1 MTKGELAVIVKKV
14 QAECGLE
21 DPIKITYY
29 RDEEGKVVFKLWF
42 DSLILP
48 ETLAGKK
55 KDEFEWQANVNNT
68 FINNEPYLYDDDFTI
83 LEYNEEKGW
92 VKVLPDQQ
100 DFEIV
105 ESYNKLIAS
114 KGEDSVR
121 LQGKK
126 LNEKVAKAY
135 SLTLYEAEDE
145 VASDI
150 DTSTNDPNFT
160 QNEVEN
166 KKDEETN
173 KVEEKVP
180 TIFFAFS
187 LCCPGLVVEE
197 YKAFAKLIQEA
208 NEKAGQSENKAT
220 VKLIYF
226 NSADSAAL
234 ALLDMGQMISILES
248 QGIKTNNSNFIG
260 SDMKSII
267 DTLTGEKVCDLSKS
281 HVIASAT
288 AAEKIAKEY
297 ASLQKLITAENTIKG
312 YDHIEFAK
320 IRDAMTKLEQLSSDR
335 MAQVLEPL
343 AKSIS
348 EAYCKAADD
357 GKIAAAKKA
366 TSSNGEEKKEKDPEA
381 PKVDKSKEGSEEG
394 SGENS
399 KEGSGEGSGETS
411 ELKDSRRLL
420 KSILAGRLLEDEEE
434 KKPESKDGEEKKPES
449 KDDSFIEAWKNAF
462 EKYGD
467 GTGLPEPN
475 QALIIYLD
483 SYLANHGGG
492 DINRYYPQSEA
503 KQNFE
508 DRNNA
513 AKAAFEQVKDMKANS
528 KYTIDSLMKVG
539 LMKTVAAKIASKG
552 LKDDDFKPG
561 DNASGES
568 TGFSFKQTEKPKQV
582 GPDKKEFKAKEHAK
596 LTAVDYHIFSTM
608 NVEPPKEAADKLAM
622 YWTAQGVER

>member
-21 DPIKITYY
+21 DPTKITYY
-29 RDEEGKVVFKLWF
+29 RDEEGRVVFKLWF

-105 ESYNKLIAS
+105 ESYNKLIDS
-114 KGEDSVR
+114 KNEDSVR

-150 DTSTNDPNFT
+150 DTSSNDPNFT
-160 QNEVEN
+160 KKEVEN
-166 KKDEETN
+166 KKDKETN

-248 QGIKTNNSNFIG
+248 QGIKTNNSNFMG

-267 DTLTGEKVCDLSKS
+267 DTLTGENVCDLSKS

-335 MAQVLEPL
+335 MSQVLEPL

-366 TSSNGEEKKEKDPEA
+366 TSSDGEEKKEKDPEA
-381 PKVDKSKEGSEEG
+381 PKVDKSKE
-394 SGENS
+394 NS
-399 KEGSGEGSGETS
+399 KEGSGESSGEKS
-411 ELKDSRRLL
+411 EQTESRRLL
-420 KSILAGRLLEDEEE
+420 KSILAGRLLED
-434 KKPESKDGEEKKPES
+434 GEEKKLES

-568 TGFSFKQTEKPKQV
+568 TGFSFKQTNKPQPIS
-582 GPDKKEFKAKEHAK
+582 PDKKEFKAKEHAK

>member
-68 FINNEPYLYDDDFTI
+68 FINNESYLYDDDFTI

-105 ESYNKLIAS
+105 ESYNKLIDS
-114 KGEDSVR
+114 KDEDLVR

-145 VASDI
+145 VASDSDI

-160 QNEVEN
+160 QREVEN

-267 DTLTGEKVCDLSKS
+267 DTLTGENVCDLSKS

-335 MAQVLEPL
+335 MSQVLEPL

-366 TSSNGEEKKEKDPEA
+366 TGSKGEEKKEKDPEA
-381 PKVDKSKEGSEEG
+381 PKVDKSKENSEEG

-399 KEGSGEGSGETS
+399 KEGSGEGSGEKS
-411 ELKDSRRLL
+411 EQNESRRLL
-420 KSILAGRLLEDEEE
+420 KSILAGRLLEDE
-434 KKPESKDGEEKKPES
+434 GEKKPES
-449 KDDSFIEAWKNAF
+449 KDDSFTEAWKNAF

-528 KYTIDSLMKVG
+528 RYTIDSLMKVG

-552 LKDDDFKPG
+552 LKDDDFQAG
-561 DNASGES
+561 DNANGES
-568 TGFSFKQTEKPKQV
+568 KGFSFKQTNKPQPIS
-582 GPDKKEFKAKEHAK
+582 PDKKEFKAKEHAK

-608 NVEPPKEAADKLAM
+608 NIEPPKEAADKLAM
-622 YWTAQGVER
+622 YWTAQGIER

>member
-1 MTKGELAVIVKKV
+1 MTKGELAVLVKKV

-21 DPIKITYY
+21 DPTKITYY
-29 RDEEGKVVFKLWF
+29 RDEEGRVVFKLWF

-105 ESYNKLIAS
+105 ESYNKLIDS
-114 KGEDSVR
+114 KDEDSVR

-135 SLTLYEAEDE
+135 SLTLYEAEDK

-150 DTSTNDPNFT
+150 DTSLNDPNFT
-160 QNEVEN
+160 EKEA
-166 KKDEETN
+166 KEEKDKETN

-197 YKAFAKLIQEA
+197 YKAFAKLIQET

-267 DTLTGEKVCDLSKS
+267 DTLTGENVCDLSKS

-335 MAQVLEPL
+335 MSQVLEPL

-366 TSSNGEEKKEKDPEA
+366 TGSKGEEKKEKDPEA
-381 PKVDKSKEGSEEG
+381 PKVDKSKENSE
-394 SGENS
+394 
-399 KEGSGEGSGETS
+399 EGSGEGSGESLGEKS
-411 ELKDSRRLL
+411 ELNDSRRLL
-420 KSILAGRLLEDEEE
+420 KSILAGRLLEDE
-434 KKPESKDGEEKKPES
+434 GEKKPES
-449 KDDSFIEAWKNAF
+449 KDDSFTEAWKNAF

-528 KYTIDSLMKVG
+528 RYTIDSLMKVG

-552 LKDDDFKPG
+552 LKDDDFQAG
-561 DNASGES
+561 DNANGES
-568 TGFSFKQTEKPKQV
+568 KGFSFKQTNKPQPIS
-582 GPDKKEFKAKEHAK
+582 PDKKEFKAKEHAK

-608 NVEPPKEAADKLAM
+608 NIEPPKEAADKLAM

>member
-1 MTKGELAVIVKKV
+1 MTKGELAVLVKKV

-68 FINNEPYLYDDDFTI
+68 FINNETYLYDDDFTI

-105 ESYNKLIAS
+105 ESYNKLIDS
-114 KGEDSVR
+114 KDEDLVR

-160 QNEVEN
+160 QREVEN

-208 NEKAGQSENKAT
+208 NEKAGQSENKAA

-335 MAQVLEPL
+335 MSQVLEPL

-366 TSSNGEEKKEKDPEA
+366 TGSKGEEKKEKDPEA
-381 PKVDKSKEGSEEG
+381 PKVDKSKENSEEG

-399 KEGSGEGSGETS
+399 KEGSGEGSGEKS
-411 ELKDSRRLL
+411 EQNESRRLL
-420 KSILAGRLLEDEEE
+420 KSILAGRLLEDE
-434 KKPESKDGEEKKPES
+434 GEKKPES
-449 KDDSFIEAWKNAF
+449 KDDSFTEAWKNAF

-528 KYTIDSLMKVG
+528 RYTIDSLMKVG

-552 LKDDDFKPG
+552 LKDDDFQAG
-561 DNASGES
+561 DNANGES
-568 TGFSFKQTEKPKQV
+568 KGFSFKQTNKPQPIS
-582 GPDKKEFKAKEHAK
+582 PDKKEFKAKEHAK

-608 NVEPPKEAADKLAM
+608 NIEPPKEAADKLAM

>member
-68 FINNEPYLYDDDFTI
+68 FINNESYLYDDDFTI

-105 ESYNKLIAS
+105 ESYNKLIDS
-114 KGEDSVR
+114 KDEDSVR

-150 DTSTNDPNFT
+150 DTSLNDPNFT
-160 QNEVEN
+160 QKEVEE
-166 KKDEETN
+166 KKDKETN

-335 MAQVLEPL
+335 MSQVLEPL

-366 TSSNGEEKKEKDPEA
+366 TGSKGEEKKEKDPEA
-381 PKVDKSKEGSEEG
+381 PKVDKSKENSEEG

-399 KEGSGEGSGETS
+399 KEGSGEKS
-411 ELKDSRRLL
+411 EQNESRRLL
-420 KSILAGRLLEDEEE
+420 KSILAGRLLEDE
-434 KKPESKDGEEKKPES
+434 GEKKPES
-449 KDDSFIEAWKNAF
+449 KDDSFTEAWKNAF

-528 KYTIDSLMKVG
+528 RYTIDSLMKVG

-552 LKDDDFKPG
+552 LKDDDFQAG
-561 DNASGES
+561 DNANGES
-568 TGFSFKQTEKPKQV
+568 KGFSFKQTNKPQPIS
-582 GPDKKEFKAKEHAK
+582 PDKKEFKAKEHAK

-608 NVEPPKEAADKLAM
+608 NIEPPKEAADKLAM

>member
-29 RDEEGKVVFKLWF
+29 RDEEGRVVFKLWF

-55 KDEFEWQANVNNT
+55 KDEFEWQVNVNNT

-105 ESYNKLIAS
+105 ESYNKLIDS
-114 KGEDSVR
+114 KDEDSVR

-150 DTSTNDPNFT
+150 NTLTNDPNFT
-160 QNEVEN
+160 EKEVEN
-166 KKDEETN
+166 KKDKETN

-267 DTLTGEKVCDLSKS
+267 DTLTGENVCDLSKS

-335 MAQVLEPL
+335 MSQVLEPL

-357 GKIAAAKKA
+357 GKIATAKEA

-381 PKVDKSKEGSEEG
+381 PKVDKSKENSEEG
-394 SGENS
+394 SGES
-399 KEGSGEGSGETS
+399 SGEKS
-411 ELKDSRRLL
+411 EQTESRRLL
-420 KSILAGRLLEDEEE
+420 KSILAGKLLEDE
-434 KKPESKDGEEKKPES
+434 GEKKPES
-449 KDDSFIEAWKNAF
+449 KDDSFTEAWKNAF

-552 LKDDDFKPG
+552 LEKDDFKPG
-561 DNASGES
+561 DNANGES
-568 TGFSFKQTEKPKQV
+568 TGFSFKQTNKPQPIS
-582 GPDKKEFKAKEHAK
+582 PDKKEFKAKEHAK

-608 NVEPPKEAADKLAM
+608 NIEPPKEAADKLAM

>member
-21 DPIKITYY
+21 DPTKITYY

-105 ESYNKLIAS
+105 ESYNKLIDS
-114 KGEDSVR
+114 KDEDSVR

-135 SLTLYEAEDE
+135 SLTLYEAEDI
-145 VASDI
+145 VASDV

-160 QNEVEN
+160 QKEVEN

-267 DTLTGEKVCDLSKS
+267 DTLTGENVCDLSKS

-335 MAQVLEPL
+335 MSQVLEPL

-381 PKVDKSKEGSEEG
+381 PKVDKSKE
-394 SGENS
+394 NS
-399 KEGSGEGSGETS
+399 KEGSGESSGEKS
-411 ELKDSRRLL
+411 EQTESRRLL
-420 KSILAGRLLEDEEE
+420 KSILAGKLLEDEEE
-434 KKPESKDGEEKKPES
+434 KKPESKD
-449 KDDSFIEAWKNAF
+449 DSFTEAWKNAF

-568 TGFSFKQTEKPKQV
+568 TGFSFKQTNKPQPIS
-582 GPDKKEFKAKEHAK
+582 PDKKEFKAKEHAK

-608 NVEPPKEAADKLAM
+608 NTEPPKEAADKLAM

>member
-68 FINNEPYLYDDDFTI
+68 FINNESYLYDDDFTI

-105 ESYNKLIAS
+105 ESYNKLIDS
-114 KGEDSVR
+114 KDEDSVR

-150 DTSTNDPNFT
+150 NTLTNDPNFT
-160 QNEVEN
+160 AKSVEER
-166 KKDEETN
+166 KEEETN

-208 NEKAGQSENKAT
+208 NEKAGQSENKAA

-335 MAQVLEPL
+335 MSQVLEPL

-366 TSSNGEEKKEKDPEA
+366 TGSKGEEKKEKDPEA
-381 PKVDKSKEGSEEG
+381 PKVDKSKENSEEG

-399 KEGSGEGSGETS
+399 KEGSGEGSGEKS
-411 ELKDSRRLL
+411 EQNESRRLL
-420 KSILAGRLLEDEEE
+420 KSILAGRLLEDE
-434 KKPESKDGEEKKPES
+434 GEKKPES
-449 KDDSFIEAWKNAF
+449 KDDSFTEAWKNAF

-528 KYTIDSLMKVG
+528 RYTIDSLMKVG

-552 LKDDDFKPG
+552 LKDDDFQAG
-561 DNASGES
+561 DNANGES
-568 TGFSFKQTEKPKQV
+568 KGFSFKQTNKPQPIS
-582 GPDKKEFKAKEHAK
+582 PDKKEFKAKEHAK

-608 NVEPPKEAADKLAM
+608 NIEPPKEAADKLAM

>member
-21 DPIKITYY
+21 DPTKITYY

-105 ESYNKLIAS
+105 ESYNKLIDS
-114 KGEDSVR
+114 KDEDLVR

-160 QNEVEN
+160 QKEAKE
-166 KKDEETN
+166 KKDKETN

-267 DTLTGEKVCDLSKS
+267 DTLTGENVCDLSKS

-335 MAQVLEPL
+335 MSQVLEPL

-366 TSSNGEEKKEKDPEA
+366 TGSKGEEKKEKDPEA
-381 PKVDKSKEGSEEG
+381 PKVDKSKENSEEG

-399 KEGSGEGSGETS
+399 KEGSGEGSGEKS
-411 ELKDSRRLL
+411 EQNESRRLL
-420 KSILAGRLLEDEEE
+420 KSILAGRLLEDE
-434 KKPESKDGEEKKPES
+434 GEKKPES
-449 KDDSFIEAWKNAF
+449 KDDSFTEAWKNAF

-528 KYTIDSLMKVG
+528 RYTIDSLMKVG

-552 LKDDDFKPG
+552 LKDDDFQAG
-561 DNASGES
+561 DNANGES
-568 TGFSFKQTEKPKQV
+568 KGFSFKQTEKPKTV

-608 NVEPPKEAADKLAM
+608 NIEPPKEAADKLAM
-622 YWTAQGVER
+622 YWTAQGIER

>member
-105 ESYNKLIAS
+105 ESYNKLIDS
-114 KGEDSVR
+114 KDEDSVR

-160 QNEVEN
+160 QKEAKEE
-166 KKDEETN
+166 KDKETN

-267 DTLTGEKVCDLSKS
+267 DTLTGENVCDLSKS

-335 MAQVLEPL
+335 MSQVLEPL

-366 TSSNGEEKKEKDPEA
+366 TGSKGEEKKEKDPEA
-381 PKVDKSKEGSEEG
+381 PKVDKSKENSEEG

-399 KEGSGEGSGETS
+399 KEGSGEGSGEKS
-411 ELKDSRRLL
+411 EQNESRRLL
-420 KSILAGRLLEDEEE
+420 KSILAGRLLEDE
-434 KKPESKDGEEKKPES
+434 GEKKPES
-449 KDDSFIEAWKNAF
+449 KDDSFTEAWKNAF

-528 KYTIDSLMKVG
+528 RYTIDSLMKVG

-552 LKDDDFKPG
+552 LKDDDFQAG
-561 DNASGES
+561 DNANGES
-568 TGFSFKQTEKPKQV
+568 KGFSFKQTNKPQPIS
-582 GPDKKEFKAKEHAK
+582 PDKKEFKAKEHAK

-608 NVEPPKEAADKLAM
+608 NIEPPKEAADKLAM

>member
-68 FINNEPYLYDDDFTI
+68 FINNETYLYDDDFTI

-105 ESYNKLIAS
+105 ESYNKLIDS
-114 KGEDSVR
+114 KDEDLVR

-160 QNEVEN
+160 QREVEN

-208 NEKAGQSENKAT
+208 NEKAGQSENKAA

-335 MAQVLEPL
+335 MSQVLEPL

-366 TSSNGEEKKEKDPEA
+366 TGSKGEEKKEKDPEA
-381 PKVDKSKEGSEEG
+381 PKVDKSKENSEEG

-399 KEGSGEGSGETS
+399 KEGSGEGSGEKS
-411 ELKDSRRLL
+411 EQNESRRLL
-420 KSILAGRLLEDEEE
+420 KSILAGRLLEDE
-434 KKPESKDGEEKKPES
+434 GEKKPES
-449 KDDSFIEAWKNAF
+449 KDDSFTEAWKNAF

-528 KYTIDSLMKVG
+528 RYTIDSLMKVG

-552 LKDDDFKPG
+552 LKDDDFQAG
-561 DNASGES
+561 DNANGES
-568 TGFSFKQTEKPKQV
+568 KGFSFKQTEKPKTV

-608 NVEPPKEAADKLAM
+608 NIEPPKEAADKLAM

>member
-21 DPIKITYY
+21 DPVKITYY

-105 ESYNKLIAS
+105 ESYNKLIDS
-114 KGEDSVR
+114 KDEDSVR

-150 DTSTNDPNFT
+150 NTLTNDPNFT
-160 QNEVEN
+160 QKEVEN

-234 ALLDMGQMISILES
+234 ALLDMGQMASILES

-335 MAQVLEPL
+335 MSQVLEPL

-366 TSSNGEEKKEKDPEA
+366 IGSKGEEKKEKDPEA
-381 PKVDKSKEGSEEG
+381 PKVDKSKENSKENSEEG
-394 SGENS
+394 SGETTES
-399 KEGSGEGSGETS
+399 T
-411 ELKDSRRLL
+411 DSRRLL
-420 KSILAGRLLEDEEE
+420 KSILAGRLLEDE
-434 KKPESKDGEEKKPES
+434 GEKKPES
-449 KDDSFIEAWKNAF
+449 KDDSFTEAWKNAF

-483 SYLANHGGG
+483 YYLANHSGG
-492 DINRYYPQSEA
+492 DINKYYPQSEA
-503 KQNFE
+503 KQNLE

-561 DNASGES
+561 DNAEGES
-568 TGFSFKQTEKPKQV
+568 KGFSFKQTNKPQTV
-582 GPDKKEFKAKEHAK
+582 GLDKKEFKAKEHAK

>member
-21 DPIKITYY
+21 DPTKITYY

-105 ESYNKLIAS
+105 ESYNKLIDS
-114 KGEDSVR
+114 KDEDSVR

-150 DTSTNDPNFT
+150 NTLTNDPNFT
-160 QNEVEN
+160 AKSVEE
-166 KKDEETN
+166 KKEEKTN

-267 DTLTGEKVCDLSKS
+267 DTLTGENVCDLSKS

-335 MAQVLEPL
+335 MSQVLEPL

-357 GKIAAAKKA
+357 GKIASAKKV
-366 TSSNGEEKKEKDPEA
+366 TGSKGEEKKEKDPEA
-381 PKVDKSKEGSEEG
+381 PKVDKSKENSEES

-399 KEGSGEGSGETS
+399 KEGSGEKS
-411 ELKDSRRLL
+411 EQNESRRLL
-420 KSILAGRLLEDEEE
+420 KSILAGRLLEDE
-434 KKPESKDGEEKKPES
+434 GEKKPES
-449 KDDSFIEAWKNAF
+449 KDDSFTEAWKNAF

-528 KYTIDSLMKVG
+528 RYTIDSLMKVG

-552 LKDDDFKPG
+552 LKDDDFQAG
-561 DNASGES
+561 DNANGES
-568 TGFSFKQTEKPKQV
+568 KGFSFKQTNKPQPIS
-582 GPDKKEFKAKEHAK
+582 PDKKEFKAKEHAK

-608 NVEPPKEAADKLAM
+608 NIEPPKEAADKLAM

>member
-21 DPIKITYY
+21 DPTKITYY

-105 ESYNKLIAS
+105 ESYNKLIDS
-114 KGEDSVR
+114 KDEDSVR

-150 DTSTNDPNFT
+150 NTLTNDPNFT
-160 QNEVEN
+160 AKSVEE
-166 KKDEETN
+166 KKEEKTN

-267 DTLTGEKVCDLSKS
+267 DTLTGENVCDLSKS

-335 MAQVLEPL
+335 MSQVLEPL

-381 PKVDKSKEGSEEG
+381 PKVDKSKENSEE
-394 SGENS
+394 S
-399 KEGSGEGSGETS
+399 SGEGSGETS

-434 KKPESKDGEEKKPES
+434 KKPESKN
-449 KDDSFIEAWKNAF
+449 DSFTEAWKNAF

-492 DINRYYPQSEA
+492 DINKYYPQSEA

-513 AKAAFEQVKDMKANS
+513 AKAAFEQIKDMKANS

-552 LKDDDFKPG
+552 LEKDDFKPG

-568 TGFSFKQTEKPKQV
+568 TGFSFKQTNKPQPIS
-582 GPDKKEFKAKEHAK
+582 PDKKEFKAKEHAK

-608 NVEPPKEAADKLAM
+608 NIEPPKEAADKLAM

>member
-21 DPIKITYY
+21 DPTKITYY
-29 RDEEGKVVFKLWF
+29 RDEEGRVVFKLWF

-55 KDEFEWQANVNNT
+55 KDEFEWQVNVNNT
-68 FINNEPYLYDDDFTI
+68 FINNEPYLYDDEFTI
-83 LEYNEEKGW
+83 LEYSEEKGW

-105 ESYNKLIAS
+105 ESYNKLIDS
-114 KGEDSVR
+114 KDEDLVR

-160 QNEVEN
+160 RREVEN

-234 ALLDMGQMISILES
+234 ALLDMGQMVSILES

-335 MAQVLEPL
+335 MSQVLEPL

-366 TSSNGEEKKEKDPEA
+366 TGSKGEEKKEKDPEA
-381 PKVDKSKEGSEEG
+381 PKVDKSKENSEEG

-399 KEGSGEGSGETS
+399 EEGSGEGSGEKS
-411 ELKDSRRLL
+411 EQNESRRLL
-420 KSILAGRLLEDEEE
+420 KSILAGRLLEDE
-434 KKPESKDGEEKKPES
+434 GEKKPES
-449 KDDSFIEAWKNAF
+449 KDDSFTEAWKNAF

-561 DNASGES
+561 DNANGES
-568 TGFSFKQTEKPKQV
+568 TGFSFKQTNKPQPIS
-582 GPDKKEFKAKEHAK
+582 PDKKEFKAKEHAK

-608 NVEPPKEAADKLAM
+608 NIEPPKEAADKLAM

>member
-105 ESYNKLIAS
+105 ESYNKLIDS
-114 KGEDSVR
+114 KDEDSVR

-150 DTSTNDPNFT
+150 NTLTNDPNFT
-160 QNEVEN
+160 EKSAKEE
-166 KKDEETN
+166 KEEETN
-173 KVEEKVP
+173 KVEKKVP

-226 NSADSAAL
+226 NSMDSAAL

-267 DTLTGEKVCDLSKS
+267 DTLTGENVCDLSKS

-288 AAEKIAKEY
+288 AAEKITKEY

-335 MAQVLEPL
+335 MSQVLEPL

-366 TSSNGEEKKEKDPEA
+366 TGSKGEEKKEKDPEA
-381 PKVDKSKEGSEEG
+381 PKVDKSKENSKENSEEG
-394 SGENS
+394 SGEKS
-399 KEGSGEGSGETS
+399 KETE
-411 ELKDSRRLL
+411 SRRLL

-434 KKPESKDGEEKKPES
+434 KKPESKT
-449 KDDSFIEAWKNAF
+449 DSFTEAWKNAF

-483 SYLANHGGG
+483 YYLANHGGG
-492 DINRYYPQSEA
+492 DINKYYPQSEA
-503 KQNFE
+503 KQNLE

-513 AKAAFEQVKDMKANS
+513 AKVAFEQVKDMKANS

-561 DNASGES
+561 DNKDGES
-568 TGFSFKQTEKPKQV
+568 TGFSFKQTNKPQTIS
-582 GPDKKEFKAKEHAK
+582 PDKKEFKAKEHAK

-608 NVEPPKEAADKLAM
+608 NAEPPKEAADKLAM

>member
-1 MTKGELAVIVKKV
+1 MTKGELAVLVKKV

-68 FINNEPYLYDDDFTI
+68 FINNETYLYDDDFTI

-105 ESYNKLIAS
+105 ESYNKLIDS
-114 KGEDSVR
+114 KDEDLVR

-150 DTSTNDPNFT
+150 DTSLNDPNFT
-160 QNEVEN
+160 RREVEN

-335 MAQVLEPL
+335 MSQVLEPL

-357 GKIAAAKKA
+357 GKITAAKKA
-366 TSSNGEEKKEKDPEA
+366 TGSKGEEKKEKDPEA
-381 PKVDKSKEGSEEG
+381 PKVDKSKENSEEG

-399 KEGSGEGSGETS
+399 KEGSGEGSGEKS
-411 ELKDSRRLL
+411 EQNESRRLL
-420 KSILAGRLLEDEEE
+420 KSILAGRLLED
-434 KKPESKDGEEKKPES
+434 DGEKKPES
-449 KDDSFIEAWKNAF
+449 KDDSFTEAWKNAF

-492 DINRYYPQSEA
+492 DINKYYPQSEA
-503 KQNFE
+503 KQNLE

-528 KYTIDSLMKVG
+528 RYTIDSLMRAG

-552 LKDDDFKPG
+552 LKDDNFQAG
-561 DNASGES
+561 DNANGES
-568 TGFSFKQTEKPKQV
+568 KGFSFKQTEKPKTV

-608 NVEPPKEAADKLAM
+608 NIEPPKEAADKLAM

>member
-1 MTKGELAVIVKKV
+1 MTKGELAVLVKKV

-21 DPIKITYY
+21 DPTKITYY
-29 RDEEGKVVFKLWF
+29 RDEEGRVVFKLWF

-83 LEYNEEKGW
+83 LEYSEEKGW

-105 ESYNKLIAS
+105 ESYNKLIDS
-114 KGEDSVR
+114 KDEDLVR

-160 QNEVEN
+160 RREVEN

-234 ALLDMGQMISILES
+234 ALLDMGQMVSILES

-335 MAQVLEPL
+335 MSQVLEPL

-366 TSSNGEEKKEKDPEA
+366 TGSKGEEKKEKDPEA
-381 PKVDKSKEGSEEG
+381 PKVDKSKENSEEG

-399 KEGSGEGSGETS
+399 EEGSGEGSGEKS
-411 ELKDSRRLL
+411 EQNESRRLL
-420 KSILAGRLLEDEEE
+420 KSILAGRLLEDE
-434 KKPESKDGEEKKPES
+434 GEKKPES
-449 KDDSFIEAWKNAF
+449 KDDSFTEAWKNAF

-561 DNASGES
+561 DNANGES
-568 TGFSFKQTEKPKQV
+568 TGFSFKQTNKPQPIS
-582 GPDKKEFKAKEHAK
+582 PDKKEFKAKEHAK

-608 NVEPPKEAADKLAM
+608 NIEPPKEAADKLAM

>member
-105 ESYNKLIAS
+105 ESYNKLIDS
-114 KGEDSVR
+114 KDKDSVR

-150 DTSTNDPNFT
+150 DTSLNDPNFT
-160 QNEVEN
+160 EKSVEEE
-166 KKDEETN
+166 KEEETN

-226 NSADSAAL
+226 NSMDSAAL

-267 DTLTGEKVCDLSKS
+267 DTLTGENVCDLSKS

-335 MAQVLEPL
+335 MSQVLEPL

-366 TSSNGEEKKEKDPEA
+366 TGSKGEEKKEKDPEA
-381 PKVDKSKEGSEEG
+381 PKVDKSKENSKENPEEG
-394 SGENS
+394 SGEKS
-399 KEGSGEGSGETS
+399 EET
-411 ELKDSRRLL
+411 ESRRLL
-420 KSILAGRLLEDEEE
+420 KSILAGRLLED
-434 KKPESKDGEEKKPES
+434 GEEKKPES
-449 KDDSFIEAWKNAF
+449 KTDSFTEAWKNAF

-483 SYLANHGGG
+483 YYLANHGGG

-503 KQNFE
+503 KQNLE

-561 DNASGES
+561 DNADGES
-568 TGFSFKQTEKPKQV
+568 TGFSFKQTNKPQTIS
-582 GPDKKEFKAKEHAK
+582 PDKKEFKAKEHAK

-608 NVEPPKEAADKLAM
+608 NTEPPKEAADKLAM

>member
-29 RDEEGKVVFKLWF
+29 RDEEGRVVFKLWF

-105 ESYNKLIAS
+105 ESYNKLIDS
-114 KGEDSVR
+114 KDEDSVR

-150 DTSTNDPNFT
+150 NTLTNDPNFT
-160 QNEVEN
+160 EKEVEN
-166 KKDEETN
+166 KKDKETN

-267 DTLTGEKVCDLSKS
+267 DTLTGENVCDLSKS

-335 MAQVLEPL
+335 MSQVLEPL

-357 GKIAAAKKA
+357 GKIATAKEA

-381 PKVDKSKEGSEEG
+381 PKVDKSKENSEEG
-394 SGENS
+394 SGES
-399 KEGSGEGSGETS
+399 SGEKS
-411 ELKDSRRLL
+411 EQTESRRLL
-420 KSILAGRLLEDEEE
+420 KSILAGKLLEDE
-434 KKPESKDGEEKKPES
+434 GEKKPES
-449 KDDSFIEAWKNAF
+449 KDDSFTEAWKNAF

-552 LKDDDFKPG
+552 LEKDDFKPG
-561 DNASGES
+561 DNANGES
-568 TGFSFKQTEKPKQV
+568 TGFSFKQTNKPQPIS
-582 GPDKKEFKAKEHAK
+582 PDKKEFKAKEHAK

-608 NVEPPKEAADKLAM
+608 NIEPPKEAADKLAM

>member
-1 MTKGELAVIVKKV
+1 MTKGELAVLVKKV

-21 DPIKITYY
+21 DPTKITYY
-29 RDEEGKVVFKLWF
+29 RDEEGRVVFKLWF

-105 ESYNKLIAS
+105 ESYNKLIDS
-114 KGEDSVR
+114 KDEDSVR

-150 DTSTNDPNFT
+150 DTSLNDPNFT
-160 QNEVEN
+160 ANIAEER
-166 KKDEETN
+166 KEEETN

-335 MAQVLEPL
+335 MSQVLEPL

-366 TSSNGEEKKEKDPEA
+366 TGSKGEEKKEKDPEA
-381 PKVDKSKEGSEEG
+381 PKVDKSKENSEEG

-399 KEGSGEGSGETS
+399 KEGSGEGSGEKS
-411 ELKDSRRLL
+411 EQNESRRLL
-420 KSILAGRLLEDEEE
+420 KSILAGRLLEDE
-434 KKPESKDGEEKKPES
+434 GEKKPES
-449 KDDSFIEAWKNAF
+449 KDDSFTEAWKNAF

-528 KYTIDSLMKVG
+528 RYTIDSLMKVG

-552 LKDDDFKPG
+552 LKDDDFQAG
-561 DNASGES
+561 DNANGES
-568 TGFSFKQTEKPKQV
+568 KGFSFKQTNKPQPIS
-582 GPDKKEFKAKEHAK
+582 PDKKEFKAKEHAK

-608 NVEPPKEAADKLAM
+608 NIEPPKEAADKLAM
-622 YWTAQGVER
+622 YWTAQGIER

>member
-1 MTKGELAVIVKKV
+1 MTKGELAVLVKKV

-21 DPIKITYY
+21 DPVKITYY
-29 RDEEGKVVFKLWF
+29 RDEEGRVVFKLWF

-105 ESYNKLIAS
+105 ESYNKLIDS
-114 KGEDSVR
+114 KDEDSVR

-145 VASDI
+145 VASDV

-160 QNEVEN
+160 REKAEE
-166 KKDEETN
+166 KKEEETN

-267 DTLTGEKVCDLSKS
+267 DTLTGENVCDLSKS

-335 MAQVLEPL
+335 MSQVLEPL

-366 TSSNGEEKKEKDPEA
+366 TGSNGEEKKEKDPEA
-381 PKVDKSKEGSEEG
+381 PKVDKSKENSEE
-394 SGENS
+394 S
-399 KEGSGEGSGETS
+399 SGEGSGESSGEKS
-411 ELKDSRRLL
+411 EQPESRRLL
-420 KSILAGRLLEDEEE
+420 KSILAGRLLED
-434 KKPESKDGEEKKPES
+434 GEEKKPES
-449 KDDSFIEAWKNAF
+449 KTDSFTEAWKNAF

-503 KQNFE
+503 KQNLE

-513 AKAAFEQVKDMKANS
+513 AKTAFEQVKDMKANS

-561 DNASGES
+561 NNAEGES
-568 TGFSFKQTEKPKQV
+568 TGFSFKQTEKPKTV
-582 GPDKKEFKAKEHAK
+582 GPDKKEFKAKEHTK

-608 NVEPPKEAADKLAM
+608 NIEPPKEAADKLAM

>member
-29 RDEEGKVVFKLWF
+29 RDEEGRVVFKLWF

-105 ESYNKLIAS
+105 ESYNKLIDS
-114 KGEDSVR
+114 KDEDSVR

-160 QNEVEN
+160 AKSVEER
-166 KKDEETN
+166 KEEETN

-335 MAQVLEPL
+335 MSQVLEPL

-366 TSSNGEEKKEKDPEA
+366 TGSKGEEKKEKDPEA
-381 PKVDKSKEGSEEG
+381 PKVDKSKENSEEG
-394 SGENS
+394 SGES
-399 KEGSGEGSGETS
+399 SGEKS
-411 ELKDSRRLL
+411 EQTESRRLL
-420 KSILAGRLLEDEEE
+420 KSILAGRLLEDE
-434 KKPESKDGEEKKPES
+434 GEKKPES
-449 KDDSFIEAWKNAF
+449 KDDSFTEAWKNAF

-492 DINRYYPQSEA
+492 DINKYYPQSEA

-552 LKDDDFKPG
+552 LKDDDFQAG
-561 DNASGES
+561 DNANGES
-568 TGFSFKQTEKPKQV
+568 KGFSFKQTEKPKTV

-608 NVEPPKEAADKLAM
+608 NIEPPKEAADKLAM

>member
-1 MTKGELAVIVKKV
+1 MTKGELAVLVKKV

-21 DPIKITYY
+21 DPTKITYY
-29 RDEEGKVVFKLWF
+29 RDEEGRVVFKLWF

-105 ESYNKLIAS
+105 ESYNKLIDS
-114 KGEDSVR
+114 KDEDSVR

-150 DTSTNDPNFT
+150 DTSLNDPNFT
-160 QNEVEN
+160 AKSVEGR
-166 KKDEETN
+166 KEEETN

-234 ALLDMGQMISILES
+234 ALLDMGQMASILKS

-267 DTLTGEKVCDLSKS
+267 DTLTGENVCDLSKS

-335 MAQVLEPL
+335 MSQVLEPL

-366 TSSNGEEKKEKDPEA
+366 TNSKGEEKKEKDPEA
-381 PKVDKSKEGSEEG
+381 PKVDKSKENSE
-394 SGENS
+394 
-399 KEGSGEGSGETS
+399 EGSGETS
-411 ELKDSRRLL
+411 EQNESRRLL
-420 KSILAGRLLEDEEE
+420 KSILAGRLLEDE
-434 KKPESKDGEEKKPES
+434 GEKKPES
-449 KDDSFIEAWKNAF
+449 KDDSFTEAWKNAF

-492 DINRYYPQSEA
+492 DINKYYPQSEA
-503 KQNFE
+503 KQNLE
-508 DRNNA
+508 DRNNV
-513 AKAAFEQVKDMKANS
+513 AKAAFEQVKDMKADS
-528 KYTIDSLMKVG
+528 RYTIDSLMKVG

-552 LKDDDFKPG
+552 LKDDDFQAG
-561 DNASGES
+561 DNANGES
-568 TGFSFKQTEKPKQV
+568 KGFSFKQTEKPKTV

-608 NVEPPKEAADKLAM
+608 NIEPPKEAADKLAM

>member
-21 DPIKITYY
+21 DPVKITYY

-105 ESYNKLIAS
+105 ESYNKLIDS
-114 KGEDSVR
+114 KDEDSVR

-135 SLTLYEAEDE
+135 SLTLYEAEDK

-150 DTSTNDPNFT
+150 NTLTNDPNFT
-160 QNEVEN
+160 QKEVEN
-166 KKDEETN
+166 KKDKETN

-226 NSADSAAL
+226 NSMDSAAL

-267 DTLTGEKVCDLSKS
+267 DTLTGENVCDLSKS

-297 ASLQKLITAENTIKG
+297 ASLQKLITAEDTIKG

-335 MAQVLEPL
+335 MSQVLEPL

-381 PKVDKSKEGSEEG
+381 PKVDKSKE
-394 SGENS
+394 NS
-399 KEGSGEGSGETS
+399 KEGSGESSGEKS
-411 ELKDSRRLL
+411 EQPESRRLL
-420 KSILAGRLLEDEEE
+420 KSILAGRLLED
-434 KKPESKDGEEKKPES
+434 GEEKKPES
-449 KDDSFIEAWKNAF
+449 KTDSFTEAWKNAF

-483 SYLANHGGG
+483 YYLANHGGG

-503 KQNFE
+503 KQNLE

-561 DNASGES
+561 DNAEGES
-568 TGFSFKQTEKPKQV
+568 TGFSFKQTNKPQTIS
-582 GPDKKEFKAKEHAK
+582 PDKKEFKAKEHAK

-608 NVEPPKEAADKLAM
+608 NTEPPKEAADKLAM

>member
-1 MTKGELAVIVKKV
+1 MTKGELAVLVKKV

-21 DPIKITYY
+21 DPTKITYY
-29 RDEEGKVVFKLWF
+29 RDEEGRVVFKLWF

-68 FINNEPYLYDDDFTI
+68 FINNETYLYDDDFTI

-105 ESYNKLIAS
+105 ESYNKLIDS
-114 KGEDSVR
+114 KDEDSVR

-150 DTSTNDPNFT
+150 DTSLNDPNFIAKS
-160 QNEVEN
+160 VEER
-166 KKDEETN
+166 KEEETN

-208 NEKAGQSENKAT
+208 NEKAGQSENKAA

-320 IRDAMTKLEQLSSDR
+320 IRDAMTKLEQWSSDR
-335 MAQVLEPL
+335 MSQVLEPL

-348 EAYCKAADD
+348 EAFAIC
-357 GKIAAAKKA
+357 
-366 TSSNGEEKKEKDPEA
+366 
-381 PKVDKSKEGSEEG
+381 
-394 SGENS
+394 
-399 KEGSGEGSGETS
+399 
-411 ELKDSRRLL
+411 
-420 KSILAGRLLEDEEE
+420 
-434 KKPESKDGEEKKPES
+434 
-449 KDDSFIEAWKNAF
+449 
-462 EKYGD
+462 
-467 GTGLPEPN
+467 
-475 QALIIYLD
+475 
-483 SYLANHGGG
+483 
-492 DINRYYPQSEA
+492 
-503 KQNFE
+503 
-508 DRNNA
+508 
-513 AKAAFEQVKDMKANS
+513 
-528 KYTIDSLMKVG
+528 
-539 LMKTVAAKIASKG
+539 VAAC
-552 LKDDDFKPG
+552 P
-561 DNASGES
+561 
-568 TGFSFKQTEKPKQV
+568 FS
-582 GPDKKEFKAKEHAK
+582 
-596 LTAVDYHIFSTM
+596 
-608 NVEPPKEAADKLAM
+608 
-622 YWTAQGVER
+622 

>member
-21 DPIKITYY
+21 DPTKITYY

-68 FINNEPYLYDDDFTI
+68 FINNESYLYDDDFTI

-105 ESYNKLIAS
+105 ESYNKLIDS
-114 KGEDSVR
+114 KDEDSVR

-160 QNEVEN
+160 QKEAKEG
-166 KKDEETN
+166 KDKETN

-335 MAQVLEPL
+335 MSQVLEPL

-366 TSSNGEEKKEKDPEA
+366 TGSKGEEKKEKDPEA
-381 PKVDKSKEGSEEG
+381 PKVDKSKENSEEG

-399 KEGSGEGSGETS
+399 KEGSGEKS
-411 ELKDSRRLL
+411 EQNESRRLL
-420 KSILAGRLLEDEEE
+420 KSILAGRLLEDEGE
-434 KKPESKDGEEKKPES
+434 KKPEGEDGEEKKPES

-513 AKAAFEQVKDMKANS
+513 AKAAFEQVKDMKASS

-568 TGFSFKQTEKPKQV
+568 TGFSFKQTNKPQPIS
-582 GPDKKEFKAKEHAK
+582 PDKKEFKAKEHAK

-608 NVEPPKEAADKLAM
+608 NIEPPKEAADKLAM

>member
-29 RDEEGKVVFKLWF
+29 RDEEGRVVFKLWF

-105 ESYNKLIAS
+105 ESYNKLIDS
-114 KGEDSVR
+114 KDGDLVR

-150 DTSTNDPNFT
+150 NTLTNDPNFT
-160 QNEVEN
+160 EKEVEN
-166 KKDEETN
+166 KKDKETN

-267 DTLTGEKVCDLSKS
+267 DTLTGENVCDLSKS

-335 MAQVLEPL
+335 MSQVLEPL

-366 TSSNGEEKKEKDPEA
+366 ISSNGEEKKEKDPEA
-381 PKVDKSKEGSEEG
+381 PKVDKSKENSEEG
-394 SGENS
+394 SGES
-399 KEGSGEGSGETS
+399 SGEKS
-411 ELKDSRRLL
+411 EQTESRRLL
-420 KSILAGRLLEDEEE
+420 KSILAGKLLEDE
-434 KKPESKDGEEKKPES
+434 GEKKPES
-449 KDDSFIEAWKNAF
+449 KDDSFTEAWKNAF

-561 DNASGES
+561 DNANGES
-568 TGFSFKQTEKPKQV
+568 TGFSFKQTNKPQTIS
-582 GPDKKEFKAKEHAK
+582 PDKKEFKAKEHAK

-608 NVEPPKEAADKLAM
+608 NIEPPKEAADKLAM

>member
-105 ESYNKLIAS
+105 ESYNKLIDS
-114 KGEDSVR
+114 KDEDSVR

-160 QNEVEN
+160 EKEA
-166 KKDEETN
+166 KEGKDKETN

-248 QGIKTNNSNFIG
+248 QGIETNNSNFIG

-335 MAQVLEPL
+335 MSQVLEPL

-357 GKIAAAKKA
+357 GKITAAKKA
-366 TSSNGEEKKEKDPEA
+366 TGSKGEEKKEKDPEA
-381 PKVDKSKEGSEEG
+381 PKVDKSKENSGEG

-399 KEGSGEGSGETS
+399 KEGSGEGSGEKS
-411 ELKDSRRLL
+411 EQTESRRLL
-420 KSILAGRLLEDEEE
+420 KSILAGKLLEDE
-434 KKPESKDGEEKKPES
+434 GEKKPES
-449 KDDSFIEAWKNAF
+449 KDDSFTEAWKNAF

-552 LKDDDFKPG
+552 LKDDDFQAG
-561 DNASGES
+561 DNANGES
-568 TGFSFKQTEKPKQV
+568 KGFSFKQTNKPQPIS
-582 GPDKKEFKAKEHAK
+582 PDKKEFKAKEHAK

-608 NVEPPKEAADKLAM
+608 NIEPPKEAADKLAM

>member
-68 FINNEPYLYDDDFTI
+68 FINNESYLYDDDFTI

-105 ESYNKLIAS
+105 ESYNKLIDS
-114 KGEDSVR
+114 KDEDSVR

-160 QNEVEN
+160 QKEAKEG
-166 KKDEETN
+166 KDKETN

-335 MAQVLEPL
+335 MSQVLEPL

-366 TSSNGEEKKEKDPEA
+366 TGSKGEEKKEKDPEA
-381 PKVDKSKEGSEEG
+381 PKVDKSKENSEEG

-399 KEGSGEGSGETS
+399 KEGSGEKS
-411 ELKDSRRLL
+411 EQNESRRLL
-420 KSILAGRLLEDEEE
+420 KSILAGRLLEDEGE
-434 KKPESKDGEEKKPES
+434 KKPEGEDGEEKKPES

-513 AKAAFEQVKDMKANS
+513 AKAAFEQVKDMKASS

-568 TGFSFKQTEKPKQV
+568 TGFSFKQTNKPQPIS
-582 GPDKKEFKAKEHAK
+582 PDKKEFKAKEHAK

-608 NVEPPKEAADKLAM
+608 NIEPPKEAADKLAM

>member
-1 MTKGELAVIVKKV
+1 MTKGELAVLVKKV

-21 DPIKITYY
+21 DPTKITYY
-29 RDEEGKVVFKLWF
+29 RDEEGRVVFKLWF

-55 KDEFEWQANVNNT
+55 KDEFEWQVNVNNT

-83 LEYNEEKGW
+83 LEYSEEKGW

-105 ESYNKLIAS
+105 ESYNKLIDS
-114 KGEDSVR
+114 KDEDLVR

-160 QNEVEN
+160 RREVEN

-234 ALLDMGQMISILES
+234 ALLDMGQMVSILES

-335 MAQVLEPL
+335 MSQVLEPL

-366 TSSNGEEKKEKDPEA
+366 TGSKGEEKKEKDPEA
-381 PKVDKSKEGSEEG
+381 PKVDKSKENSEEG

-399 KEGSGEGSGETS
+399 EEGSGEGSGEKS
-411 ELKDSRRLL
+411 EQNESRRLL
-420 KSILAGRLLEDEEE
+420 KSILAGRLLEDE
-434 KKPESKDGEEKKPES
+434 GEKKPES
-449 KDDSFIEAWKNAF
+449 KDDSFTEAWKNAF

-561 DNASGES
+561 DNANGES
-568 TGFSFKQTEKPKQV
+568 TGFSFKQTNKPQPIS
-582 GPDKKEFKAKEHAK
+582 PDKKEFKAKEHAK

-608 NVEPPKEAADKLAM
+608 NIEPPKEAADKLAM

>member
-21 DPIKITYY
+21 DPVKITYY

-55 KDEFEWQANVNNT
+55 KDEFEWQSNVNNT

-105 ESYNKLIAS
+105 ESYNKLIDS
-114 KGEDSVR
+114 KDEDSVR

-145 VASDI
+145 VASDVN
-150 DTSTNDPNFT
+150 TLTNDPNFT
-160 QNEVEN
+160 AKIAKEE
-166 KKDEETN
+166 KEEETN
-173 KVEEKVP
+173 KVKEKVP

-248 QGIKTNNSNFIG
+248 QGIKTNNSNFMG

-267 DTLTGEKVCDLSKS
+267 DTLTGENVCDLSKS

-297 ASLQKLITAENTIKG
+297 ASLQKLITAEDTIKG

-335 MAQVLEPL
+335 MSQVLEPL

-381 PKVDKSKEGSEEG
+381 PKVDKSKENSK
-394 SGENS
+394 ENS
-399 KEGSGEGSGETS
+399 KEGSGESSGEKS
-411 ELKDSRRLL
+411 EQTESRRLL

-434 KKPESKDGEEKKPES
+434 KKPESKT
-449 KDDSFIEAWKNAF
+449 DSFTEAWKNAF

-483 SYLANHGGG
+483 YYLANHGGG
-492 DINRYYPQSEA
+492 DINKYYPQSEA
-503 KQNFE
+503 KQNLE

-513 AKAAFEQVKDMKANS
+513 AKAGFEQVKDMKADS
-528 KYTIDSLMKVG
+528 RYTIDSLMKVG

-552 LKDDDFKPG
+552 LKDDDFQPG
-561 DNASGES
+561 DNAKGES
-568 TGFSFKQTEKPKQV
+568 TGFSFKQTNKPQTIS
-582 GPDKKEFKAKEHAK
+582 PDKKEFKAKEHAK

>member
-1 MTKGELAVIVKKV
+1 MTKGELAVLVKKV

-21 DPIKITYY
+21 DPTKITYY
-29 RDEEGKVVFKLWF
+29 RNEEGKVVFKLWF

-100 DFEIV
+100 DFDIV
-105 ESYNKLIAS
+105 ESYNKLINL
-114 KGEDSVR
+114 KDEDSVR

-150 DTSTNDPNFT
+150 DNSANDPNFT
-160 QNEVEN
+160 E
-166 KKDEETN
+166 KKAEEEKEKETN
-173 KVEEKVP
+173 KVKEKVP

-208 NEKAGQSENKAT
+208 NEKAGQSENKAA

-234 ALLDMGQMISILES
+234 ALLDMGQMASILES
-248 QGIKTNNSNFIG
+248 QGIQTNNSNFIG

-267 DTLTGEKVCDLSKS
+267 AALTGENVCDLSKS

-288 AAEKIAKEY
+288 AAAKIAKEH
-297 ASLQKLITAENTIKG
+297 ATLQKLITAEDTIKG
-312 YDHIEFAK
+312 YDHIEFAQ
-320 IRDAMTKLEQLSSDR
+320 IREAMTKLEQLSSDR
-335 MAQVLEPL
+335 MSQVLEPL

-366 TSSNGEEKKEKDPEA
+366 TNSKGEEKKEKDPEA
-381 PKVDKSKEGSEEG
+381 PKVGKSKEDSEG
-394 SGENS
+394 SGE
-399 KEGSGEGSGETS
+399 KS
-411 ELKDSRRLL
+411 EQTESRRLL
-420 KSILAGRLLEDEEE
+420 KSILAGKLLEDEEE
-434 KKPESKDGEEKKPES
+434 KKPESKD
-449 KDDSFIEAWKNAF
+449 DSFTEAWKNAF

-492 DINRYYPQSEA
+492 DINKYYPQSEA
-503 KQNFE
+503 KQNLE

-513 AKAAFEQVKDMKANS
+513 AKAAFEQVKDVKANS
-528 KYTIDSLMKVG
+528 RYTIDSLMKVG

-552 LKDDDFKPG
+552 LEKDDFKKG
-561 DNASGES
+561 DDANGES
-568 TGFSFKQTEKPKQV
+568 KGFSFKQTKEKPQTI
-582 GPDKKEFKAKEHAK
+582 GNDAKKPEDQEHAK

-608 NVEPPKEAADKLAM
+608 NIEPPKEAADKLAM
-622 YWTAQGVER
+622 YWAAQGVER

>member
-21 DPIKITYY
+21 DPVKITYY

-55 KDEFEWQANVNNT
+55 KDEFEWRANVNNT

-105 ESYNKLIAS
+105 ESYNKLIDS
-114 KGEDSVR
+114 KDKDSVR

-150 DTSTNDPNFT
+150 NTLTNDPNFT
-160 QNEVEN
+160 AKNVEEE
-166 KKDEETN
+166 KEKETN

-226 NSADSAAL
+226 NSMDSAAL

-267 DTLTGEKVCDLSKS
+267 DTLTGENVCDLSKS

-335 MAQVLEPL
+335 MSQVLEPL

-348 EAYCKAADD
+348 ESYCKAADD

-381 PKVDKSKEGSEEG
+381 PKVDKSKENSK
-394 SGENS
+394 ENS
-399 KEGSGEGSGETS
+399 KEGSGESSGEKS
-411 ELKDSRRLL
+411 EQTESRRLL
-420 KSILAGRLLEDEEE
+420 KSILAGKLLEDEEE
-434 KKPESKDGEEKKPES
+434 KKPESKT
-449 KDDSFIEAWKNAF
+449 DSFTEAWKNAF

-483 SYLANHGGG
+483 YYLANHGGG
-492 DINRYYPQSEA
+492 DINKYYPQSEA
-503 KQNFE
+503 KQNLE

-552 LKDDDFKPG
+552 LKDDDFQPG
-561 DNASGES
+561 DNAKGES
-568 TGFSFKQTEKPKQV
+568 TGFSFKQTNKPQTIS
-582 GPDKKEFKAKEHAK
+582 PAKKEPKYKEHTK

>member
-1 MTKGELAVIVKKV
+1 MTKGELAGIVKKV

-21 DPIKITYY
+21 DPTKITYY

-105 ESYNKLIAS
+105 ESYNKLIDS
-114 KGEDSVR
+114 KDEDLVR

-160 QNEVEN
+160 RREVEN

-267 DTLTGEKVCDLSKS
+267 DTLTGERVCDLSKS

-335 MAQVLEPL
+335 MSQVLEPL

-357 GKIAAAKKA
+357 GKIVAAKKA

-381 PKVDKSKEGSEEG
+381 PKVDKSKENSEES

-399 KEGSGEGSGETS
+399 KEGSGEGSGEKS
-411 ELKDSRRLL
+411 EQNESRRLL
-420 KSILAGRLLEDEEE
+420 KSILAGRLLEDE
-434 KKPESKDGEEKKPES
+434 GEKKPES
-449 KDDSFIEAWKNAF
+449 KDDSFTEAWKNAF

-528 KYTIDSLMKVG
+528 RYTIDSLMKVG

-552 LKDDDFKPG
+552 LKDDDFQAG
-561 DNASGES
+561 DNANGES
-568 TGFSFKQTEKPKQV
+568 KGFSFKQTEKPQPIS
-582 GPDKKEFKAKEHAK
+582 PDKKEFKAKEHAK

-608 NVEPPKEAADKLAM
+608 NIEPPKEAADKLAM

>member
-21 DPIKITYY
+21 DPTKITYY
-29 RDEEGKVVFKLWF
+29 RDEEGNVVFKLWF

-55 KDEFEWQANVNNT
+55 KGEFEWQANVNNT

-105 ESYNKLIAS
+105 ESYNKLITS
-114 KGEDSVR
+114 KDEDLVR

-150 DTSTNDPNFT
+150 NTLTNDPNFT
-160 QNEVEN
+160 EKEVEN

-267 DTLTGEKVCDLSKS
+267 DTLTGENVCDLSKS

-335 MAQVLEPL
+335 MSQVLEPL

-381 PKVDKSKEGSEEG
+381 PKVDKSKENSEEG
-394 SGENS
+394 SGES
-399 KEGSGEGSGETS
+399 SGEKS
-411 ELKDSRRLL
+411 EQTESRRLL
-420 KSILAGRLLEDEEE
+420 KSILAGRLLEDE
-434 KKPESKDGEEKKPES
+434 GEKKPES
-449 KDDSFIEAWKNAF
+449 KDDSFTEAWKNAF

-467 GTGLPEPN
+467 GTGLPESN

-568 TGFSFKQTEKPKQV
+568 TGFSFKQTNKPQPIS
-582 GPDKKEFKAKEHAK
+582 PDKKEFKAKEHAK

-608 NVEPPKEAADKLAM
+608 NIEPPKEAADKLAM

>member
-29 RDEEGKVVFKLWF
+29 RDEEGRVVFKLWF

-105 ESYNKLIAS
+105 ESYNKLIDS
-114 KGEDSVR
+114 KDEDSVR

-150 DTSTNDPNFT
+150 NTLTNDPNFT
-160 QNEVEN
+160 EKEVEN
-166 KKDEETN
+166 KKDKETN

-226 NSADSAAL
+226 NSAGSAAL

-267 DTLTGEKVCDLSKS
+267 DTLTGENVCDLSKS

-335 MAQVLEPL
+335 MSQVLEPL

-381 PKVDKSKEGSEEG
+381 PKVDKSKE
-394 SGENS
+394 NS
-399 KEGSGEGSGETS
+399 KEGSGESSGENS
-411 ELKDSRRLL
+411 ELTDSRRLL
-420 KSILAGRLLEDEEE
+420 KSILAGRLLEDE
-434 KKPESKDGEEKKPES
+434 GEKKPES
-449 KDDSFIEAWKNAF
+449 KDDSFTEAWKNAF

-552 LKDDDFKPG
+552 LEKDDFKPG

-568 TGFSFKQTEKPKQV
+568 TGFSFKQTNKPQPIS
-582 GPDKKEFKAKEHAK
+582 PDKKEFKAKEHTK

-608 NVEPPKEAADKLAM
+608 NIEPPKEAADKLAM

>member
-1 MTKGELAVIVKKV
+1 MTKGELAVLVKKV

-21 DPIKITYY
+21 DPTKITYY

-105 ESYNKLIAS
+105 ESYNKLIDS
-114 KGEDSVR
+114 KDEDSVR

-135 SLTLYEAEDE
+135 SLTLYEAEDK

-160 QNEVEN
+160 RKEVEE
-166 KKDEETN
+166 KKDKETN

-226 NSADSAAL
+226 NSVDSAAL
-234 ALLDMGQMISILES
+234 ALLDMGQMASILKS

-267 DTLTGEKVCDLSKS
+267 DTLTGENVCDLSKS

-335 MAQVLEPL
+335 MSQVLEPL

-366 TSSNGEEKKEKDPEA
+366 TNSKGEEKKEKDPEA
-381 PKVDKSKEGSEEG
+381 PKVDKSKENSEEG

-399 KEGSGEGSGETS
+399 KEGSGEGSGEKS
-411 ELKDSRRLL
+411 EQNESRRLL
-420 KSILAGRLLEDEEE
+420 KSILAGRLLEDE
-434 KKPESKDGEEKKPES
+434 GEKKPES
-449 KDDSFIEAWKNAF
+449 KDDSFTEAWKNAF

-492 DINRYYPQSEA
+492 DINKYYPQSEA
-503 KQNFE
+503 KQNLE

-513 AKAAFEQVKDMKANS
+513 AKAAFEQVKDMKADS
-528 KYTIDSLMKVG
+528 RYTIDSLMKVG

-552 LKDDDFKPG
+552 LKDDDFQAG
-561 DNASGES
+561 DNANGES
-568 TGFSFKQTEKPKQV
+568 KGFSFKQTNKPQTIS
-582 GPDKKEFKAKEHAK
+582 PDKEEPKDKEHAK

-608 NVEPPKEAADKLAM
+608 NIEPPKEAADKLAM

>member
-21 DPIKITYY
+21 DPTKITYY

-105 ESYNKLIAS
+105 ESYNKLIDS
-114 KGEDSVR
+114 KDEDSVR

-135 SLTLYEAEDE
+135 SLTLYEAEDK

-150 DTSTNDPNFT
+150 NTLTNDPNFT
-160 QNEVEN
+160 ARIAEEE
-166 KKDEETN
+166 KEEETN
-173 KVEEKVP
+173 KVKEKVP

-226 NSADSAAL
+226 NSMDSAAL

-267 DTLTGEKVCDLSKS
+267 DTLTGENVCDLSKS

-335 MAQVLEPL
+335 MSQVLEPL

-357 GKIAAAKKA
+357 GKIATAKKA
-366 TSSNGEEKKEKDPEA
+366 TSSKGEEKKEKDPEA
-381 PKVDKSKEGSEEG
+381 PKVDKSKE
-394 SGENS
+394 NS
-399 KEGSGEGSGETS
+399 KEGSGESSGENS
-411 ELKDSRRLL
+411 ELTDSRRLL

-434 KKPESKDGEEKKPES
+434 KKPESKT
-449 KDDSFIEAWKNAF
+449 DSFTEAWKNAF

-483 SYLANHGGG
+483 YYLANHGGG

-503 KQNFE
+503 KQNLE

-561 DNASGES
+561 DNAKGES
-568 TGFSFKQTEKPKQV
+568 TGFSFKQTNKPQTIS
-582 GPDKKEFKAKEHAK
+582 PDKKEFKAKEHAK

-608 NVEPPKEAADKLAM
+608 NTEPPKEAADKLAM